1 MTNNN
6 IGDYKMI
13 SCKILILVIINNF
26 RMSNEITDIIIIFFY
41 SSRIYVIIYYMF
53 EKLIKLLKL

>member
-26 RMSNEITDIIIIFFY
+26 RMSNEITDNIII
-41 SSRIYVIIYYMF
+41 
-53 EKLIKLLKL
+53 L